1 MDPRLLSYIQKLA
14 PGIPREEAEKL
25 GAGLPT
31 ETHPKGKILVRQGGD
46 ASQCYFVLQGLLRSY
61 RLTEAGDD
69 KTVDFI
75 AEEESFVVFESYKEG
90 KPSPFSLECL
100 EDCLLLIGN
109 LGQEQEMYAQRP
121 GLEQLTRG
129 AMEREMARDQE
140 DLAASRS
147 LTPKE
152 RYLDFLERRPGL
164 AARIPQ
170 YHLASYLGITPET
183 LSRIKGKLSRGK
195 S

>member
-100 EDCLLLIGN
+100 EDCPAPHRESGPRAGN
-109 LGQEQEMYAQRP
+109 VRPAAGPGAAHPGGDGTGDGPGPGRPRRIPLPDTQRALS
-121 GLEQLTRG
+121 G
-129 AMEREMARDQE
+129 
-140 DLAASRS
+140 
-147 LTPKE
+147 
-152 RYLDFLERRPGL
+152 FLERRPGL

>member
-1 MDPRLLSYIQKLA
+1 MLL
-14 PGIPREEAEKL
+14 
-25 GAGLPT
+25 
-31 ETHPKGKILVRQGGD
+31 
-46 ASQCYFVLQGLLRSY
+46 CLQGLLRSY

-100 EDCLLLIGN
+100 EDSLLLIGN
-109 LGQEQEMYAQRP
+109 LDQEQEMYAQRP
-121 GLEQLTRG
+121 GLKQLTRG

-152 RYLDFLERRPGL
+152 RYLDFLERSAQAWPHGSPNTTWPATWGSPRRPS
-164 AARIPQ
+164 R
-170 YHLASYLGITPET
+170 
-183 LSRIKGKLSRGK
+183 RIKGKLSRGN
-195 S
+195 

>member
-129 AMEREMARDQE
+129 AMEREMARDQGR
-140 DLAASRS
+140 ARS
-147 LTPKE
+147 LSDLRVRWPS
-152 RYLDFLERRPGL
+152 RFGVADLRVRFRP
-164 AARIPQ
+164 
-170 YHLASYLGITPET
+170 
-183 LSRIKGKLSRGK
+183 SRFPG
-195 S
+195 